1 MEIGIKDTY
10 DLVFCLRIPDFQ
22 YPYENNS
29 TSTENSN
36 FKMWVAIFSFW
47 N

>member
-10 DLVFCLRIPDFQ
+10 DLLFCFRIPDFQ